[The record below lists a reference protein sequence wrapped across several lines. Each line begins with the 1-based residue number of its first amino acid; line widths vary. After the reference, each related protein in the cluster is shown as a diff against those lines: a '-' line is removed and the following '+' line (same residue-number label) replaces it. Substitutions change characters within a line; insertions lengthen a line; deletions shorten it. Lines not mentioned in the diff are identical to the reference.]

1 MRETYGATGLLLLL
15 LLRVYLLEMSAD
27 MLFGVK
33 EGIKHCLYKRYIV
46 RT

>member
-1 MRETYGATGLLLLL
+1 MRETYRATGLLFL

-33 EGIKHCLYKRYIV
+33 EGVKHCLYKWDIV
-46 RT
+46 GT